1 MLKSWY
7 QLKVQKFF
15 ELNEYPS
22 FDIKF
27 CFQSFRKHFGE
38 YIVFFFVDK
47 KVLQNLTNLIL
58 KLWRSVMFSD
68 LEINGGEDYVPYVS
82 QDPLNDP
89 KSFIFRIKVF
99 IHQNIFEIL
108 FCLFSRFFFSFF
120 LNHHW
125 HVQDWYQS

>member
-38 YIVFFFVDK
+38 YLVFFFVDK
-47 KVLQNLTNLIL
+47 KFDESNFETL
-58 KLWRSVMFSD
+58 KVSD
-68 LEINGGEDYVPYVS
+68 V
-82 QDPLNDP
+82 
-89 KSFIFRIKVF
+89 
-99 IHQNIFEIL
+99 
-108 FCLFSRFFFSFF
+108 
-120 LNHHW
+120 
-125 HVQDWYQS
+125 